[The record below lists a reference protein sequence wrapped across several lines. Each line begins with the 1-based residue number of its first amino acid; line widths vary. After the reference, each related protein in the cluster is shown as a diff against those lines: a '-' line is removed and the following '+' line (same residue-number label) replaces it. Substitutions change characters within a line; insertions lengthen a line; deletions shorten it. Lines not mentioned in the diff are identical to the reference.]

1 MVRIPQIA
9 DLGTAIRLYY
19 DKQMLS
25 NADIRKLFGDKHSS
39 ATIKRLKDLAMEK
52 MHADNVCFWNSRMV
66 DTETAF
72 KAWGLDIASMER
84 RYCKLKKFGF
94 VGNGVIEEKGDS

>member
-9 DLGTAIRLYY
+9 DLGTAIRIYY
-19 DKQMLS
+19 EKQFLS
-25 NADIRKLFGDKHSS
+25 NADILEIFGGKHSS

-52 MHADNVCFWNSRMV
+52 MLADNICVWNARMV

-84 RYCKLKKFGF
+84 RYSKLKKFGF
-94 VGNGVIEEKGDS
+94 VGCGAVSERGD